1 MNLQEVFKK
10 IEMALTP
17 AQDKAVQGVVN
28 KILERSNVGLKKY
41 GTNLNREDL
50 TQLDWINHAQEEAM
64 DLCLYLEKI
73 KQGLTNK

>member
-1 MNLQEVFKK
+1 MKLEL
-10 IEMALTP
+10 E
-17 AQDKAVQGVVN
+17 DKAVQGVVN
-28 KILERSNVGLKKY
+28 KILERSEVGLKKY

-73 KQGLTNK
+73 KQGLTIK

>member
-1 MNLQEVFKK
+1 MINKNELINMKLKLE
-10 IEMALTP
+10 
-17 AQDKAVQGVVN
+17 DKAVQGVVN

-73 KQGLTNK
+73 KQVLTIK

>member
-1 MNLQEVFKK
+1 MINKNELINMKLKLE
-10 IEMALTP
+10 
-17 AQDKAVQGVVN
+17 DKAVQGVVN

-73 KQGLTNK
+73 KQGLTIK

>member
-1 MNLQEVFKK
+1 MKLKLE
-10 IEMALTP
+10 
-17 AQDKAVQGVVN
+17 DKTVQGVVN

-73 KQGLTNK
+73 KQGLTIK

>member
-1 MNLQEVFKK
+1 MKLEL
-10 IEMALTP
+10 E
-17 AQDKAVQGVVN
+17 DKAVQGVVN
-28 KILERSNVGLKKY
+28 KILERSEVGLKKY

-73 KQGLTNK
+73 KQGLIIK

>member
-1 MNLQEVFKK
+1 MINKNELINMKLKLE
-10 IEMALTP
+10 
-17 AQDKAVQGVVN
+17 DKAVQGVVN

-73 KQGLTNK
+73 RQGLTIK

>member
-1 MNLQEVFKK
+1 MIVDLE
-10 IEMALTP
+10 
-17 AQDKAVQGVVN
+17 DKAVQGVVN
-28 KILERSNVGLKKY
+28 KILQRSNVGLKKY

-50 TQLDWINHAQEEAM
+50 TQLKWINHAQEEAM

>member
-1 MNLQEVFKK
+1 MKLNLE
-10 IEMALTP
+10 
-17 AQDKAVQGVVN
+17 DKAVQGVVN
-28 KILERSNVGLKKY
+28 KILERSEVGLKKY

-73 KQGLTNK
+73 KQELTTK